1 MTKLIKWW
9 LSGWLF
15 TITLVSMSV
24 VALLDWDWSFLKTHL
39 REINNTLE
47 RYAKD
52 KKHITGNQLHYEL
65 CSKKCVDYP
74 NTDCKCSHA
83 DFNK

>member
-1 MTKLIKWW
+1 MTKLIKWS

-15 TITLVSMSV
+15 
-24 VALLDWDWSFLKTHL
+24 ALLDWDWS
-39 REINNTLE
+39 EI
-47 RYAKD
+47 YAKD
-52 KKHITGNQLHYEL
+52 KKHITGNQSHYEL